1 MTRTSRVVVSA
12 SIAYDYIMHFD
23 GSFADHILQDK
34 AHTLSVSFLLDSFKR
49 QHGGVAGNMV
59 YNMAML
65 GVPTVLVGT
74 AGQDFGPYHAK
85 LDAMGVDLSHVIV
98 DGHDFTATAFMNA
111 DNVGNQIA
119 SFYPGSGADAQRI
132 DVTEAAASA
141 RYGIISAG
149 DPGAM
154 VQHTEQ
160 IAATDCKL
168 VYDPAFQI
176 VILSAEQI
184 ARGIDL
190 ADIVIGNDYEF
201 GMMTNKTGLSVDD
214 IAAARPM
221 TVVTYGSRGSEIR
234 ANGES
239 HMIPVATPRQF
250 GDPTGGGDAYRA
262 GLVAGLLVGG
272 LIVLDRFF
280 YAWLACCEARICR
293 WRAAWPRSRARTPL
307 NTMVHRNMCL
317 HQNRSWNDST
327 KHSPS
332 SLAPFRPRRCGRC
345 GTKLT
350 FGYT

>member
-1 MTRTSRVVVSA
+1 MTRSSRVVVSA

-85 LDAMGVDLSHVIV
+85 LEAMGVDLSHVIV

-132 DVTEAAASA
+132 DITEAAASA

-160 IAATDCKL
+160 IASTDCKL

-184 ARGIDL
+184 SRGIDL

-201 GMMTNKTGLSVDD
+201 GMMTKKTGLSVDD
-214 IAAARPM
+214 ISTARPM
-221 TVVTYGSRGSEIR
+221 TVITYGSRGSEIR

-239 HMIPVATPRQF
+239 HLIPIAQPRQF

-262 GLVAGLLVGG
+262 GLVAGLLIGVDLPVAGRMAALTSTHAIEYHG
-272 LIVLDRFF
+272 PQEHAFTPESFVERFD
-280 YAWLACCEARICR
+280 EAFPDFAGAVSADAL
-293 WRAAWPRSRARTPL
+293 RALR
-307 NTMVHRNMCL
+307 
-317 HQNRSWNDST
+317 D
-327 KHSPS
+327 
-332 SLAPFRPRRCGRC
+332 
-345 GTKLT
+345 
-350 FGYT
+350 